1 MIIPAFFII
10 KEKQNMKI
18 IIGLG
23 NPGLKYENTRH
34 NAGFMTMDK
43 IAQTLHEEWNH
54 EKFTSK
60 FIKTKVRGE
69 DVILLKP
76 LTYMNESGIALRQ
89 CLDFYK
95 ASPQDVIVIY
105 DDVDLPVGKIR
116 LRQKGSAGGH
126 NGIKSIIHC
135 IFTQE
140 FDRIRV
146 GVGKDPKIPMINWVL
161 GKFRLDEQREIE
173 EAADTA
179 AQAAVYAIDH
189 SFSDTMNRFNKK

>member
-1 MIIPAFFII
+1 
-10 KEKQNMKI
+10 MKI
-18 IIGLG
+18 IAGLG
-23 NPGLKYENTRH
+23 NPGTKYENTRH

-43 IAQTLHEEWNH
+43 IANELHESWDH
-54 EKFTSK
+54 EKFSAK
-60 FIKTKVRGE
+60 FIKTKYKGE

-76 LTYMNESGIALRQ
+76 LTYMNESGFAIRQ

-95 ASPQDVIVIY
+95 AGPEDLLVIY

-126 NGIKSIIHC
+126 NGIKSIISC

-161 GKFRLDEQREIE
+161 GKFRPEEQKDLC
-173 EAADTA
+173 EALERA
-179 AQAAVYAIDH
+179 AAAAIYSIDH
-189 SFSDTMNRFNKK
+189 SFSDTMNQFNKK